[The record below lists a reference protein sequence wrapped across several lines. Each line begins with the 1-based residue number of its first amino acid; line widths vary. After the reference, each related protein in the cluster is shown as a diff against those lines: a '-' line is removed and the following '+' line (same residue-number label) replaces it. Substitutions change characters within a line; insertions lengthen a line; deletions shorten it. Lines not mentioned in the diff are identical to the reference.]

1 MKAAR
6 LLIRKQMEKWNQ
18 FFFWGE
24 WVGRVE
30 MQAEEVDDFAFA
42 AVTEQREVPPYLQ
55 SSFGS

>member
-1 MKAAR
+1 ME
-6 LLIRKQMEKWNQ
+6 LI